1 MTVDDLKSNIE
12 KTRKITAYAIK
23 SNLGRDYDVEV
34 HKLDWDWQMRE
45 GIAYLFAVMFIIE
58 ITAEGYTNMEVG
70 ELNSFLSQQEQSI
83 YKVLDSQKSTIG
95 INGLF
100 GPRHVDYVIIG
111 PNVDG
116 IDFNV
121 DFFKTKWIV
130 EIAPQS

>member
-116 IDFNV
+116 IDFNA

>member
-34 HKLDWDWQMRE
+34 HKLDWDWQIRE

-116 IDFNV
+116 IDFNA

>member
-34 HKLDWDWQMRE
+34 HKLDWDWSTKE
-45 GIAYLFAVMFIIE
+45 GNAILFAVIFIIE
-58 ITAEGYTNMEVG
+58 ITAGGYSNMEVG
-70 ELNSFLSQQEQSI
+70 EVTSFLTSQEQAI

-95 INGLF
+95 IDGLF
-100 GPRHVDYVIIG
+100 GPRNEEYLIIG

-116 IDFNV
+116 IDFNT
-121 DFFKTKWIV
+121 DFFKTRWIV
-130 EIAPQS
+130 EITPQP